1 MPFGVKPMP
10 CSQISPFLNSDDLFG
25 FDSYW
30 SVVLG
35 YYIFYEKVLGFKS
48 KKIVGLRDY
57 KCIVLKYGYIL
68 ATHAKSSITKILEYK
83 YYVVH
88 LLI

>member
-1 MPFGVKPMP
+1 M
-10 CSQISPFLNSDDLFG
+10 
-25 FDSYW
+25 
-30 SVVLG
+30 
-35 YYIFYEKVLGFKS
+35 VLGFKS